1 MYMSL
6 YSIFLSVNS
15 VKLRRQEKTK
25 KKCAACLIDLLRMDM
40 TPV

>member
-1 MYMSL
+1 MSL

-15 VKLRRQEKTK
+15 VKLRRQEENKEK
-25 KKCAACLIDLLRMDM
+25 KMKHILIDLLRMDM